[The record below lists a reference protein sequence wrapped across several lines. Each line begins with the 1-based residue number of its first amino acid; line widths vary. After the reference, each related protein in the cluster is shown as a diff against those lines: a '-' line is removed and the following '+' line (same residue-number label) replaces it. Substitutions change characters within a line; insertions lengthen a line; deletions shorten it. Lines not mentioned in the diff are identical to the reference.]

1 MVTFALDF
9 VAPAIQQYT
18 LAIQE
23 RFDIQSLYVFG
34 STITGTAT
42 KWSDID
48 LLILSPDFEDR
59 LEARLDLMRLRRG
72 IDDRIEPHP
81 LLLEDFNE
89 HHALAA
95 EAMHNGVQI
104 SLHMPEDREET
115 VNNQLKTAN

>member
-1 MVTFALDF
+1 MVTLALDF

-18 LAIQE
+18 LAIQKQ
-23 RFDIQSLYVFG
+23 FDIQSLYVFG

-72 IDDRIEPHP
+72 IDDRIDPHP
-81 LLLEDFNE
+81 MLPEDFNE
-89 HHALAA
+89 HHALAV
-95 EAMHNGVQI
+95 EAMQNGVKI
-104 SLHMPEDREET
+104 ALHMPREEET
-115 VNNQLKTAN
+115 LN